1 MTGAYRIEKLA
12 ERVRARVNELKNLA
26 SVAYS
31 DITDEVDSILAA
43 YAGTDLEVP
52 SAQSEAYAKQAAL
65 RKKLKWSS
73 EPSSRKRCRMMSAT
87 DGATRIDLSLCGPSE
102 GLDCGHAACP
112 RIVHSSLLGADAF
125 ADSVAPA
132 IHAAQAAGAK
142 TLREIAAAFNG
153 RGVATARG
161 DKWEA
166 KTVSNELKRL
176 G

>member
-1 MTGAYRIEKLA
+1 
-12 ERVRARVNELKNLA
+12 
-26 SVAYS
+26 
-31 DITDEVDSILAA
+31 
-43 YAGTDLEVP
+43 
-52 SAQSEAYAKQAAL
+52 
-65 RKKLKWSS
+65 
-73 EPSSRKRCRMMSAT
+73 MMSAT

-102 GLDCGHAACP
+102 SLDCGHAACP

-132 IHAAQAAGAK
+132 IQAAQAAGAK